1 VTNDDLA
8 QIMPTT
14 HEWIHQ
20 RTGIRERRFIEESG
34 IGASDLAL
42 PAAKMAVEQAGREVK
57 DVDAVLFA
65 TLSPDH
71 QFPARAAC

>member
-1 VTNDDLA
+1 MERRAAILGSGHYVPTKVVTNDDLA

-34 IGASDLAL
+34 IGASDW
-42 PAAKMAVEQAGREVK
+42 R
-57 DVDAVLFA
+57 
-65 TLSPDH
+65 S
-71 QFPARAAC
+71 RR